1 MTFFFLLPA
10 KWRFFPLRHCRRRR
24 YSTLSRKRL
33 YMLLGEEE
41 EEEEVAES
49 HSGLGYMTEGEKA
62 STAKVES
69 ACDDVK
75 NFSPYWVFSLLLLL
89 AHKVEKGTRE

>member
-1 MTFFFLLPA
+1 
-10 KWRFFPLRHCRRRR
+10 
-24 YSTLSRKRL
+24 
-33 YMLLGEEE
+33 MLFGEEG

-49 HSGLGYMTEGEKA
+49 RFGHGYMTEGEKA

-75 NFSPYWVFSLLLLL
+75 NFSPYWVFSPLLLVRIKWRK
-89 AHKVEKGTRE
+89 ARASDFTTFFVGGRKEGRSSHHHAKGAFP